1 MYKRFL
7 YSLLTFLSPNFD
19 NYISKKFSQSNNLKI
34 VDVGFYKGN
43 FSKSIISKV
52 LKLNPNIR
60 IKLYSFDPNYNINL
74 NKFMNFQKSNKFLW
88 FHHNEALG
96 DEKKKET
103 FTILNAFPSSGSSIE
118 NILENSLWYKTRKF
132 MFDPFGRN
140 TSQTSVI
147 DVDVNT
153 LDNLFSEERDVDV
166 LKIDVEGFSYQV
178 LIGAKE
184 FLMINSPI
192 LQVEILAKKF
202 EFNKKEIEIIDYL
215 TSIDYKLVSKKKH
228 YTTHI
233 FSDVVC
239 VDYLFENDKVT

>member
-1 MYKRFL
+1 M
-7 YSLLTFLSPNFD
+7 
-19 NYISKKFSQSNNLKI
+19 
-34 VDVGFYKGN
+34 
-43 FSKSIISKV
+43 
-52 LKLNPNIR
+52 
-60 IKLYSFDPNYNINL
+60 
-74 NKFMNFQKSNKFLW
+74 
-88 FHHNEALG
+88 
-96 DEKKKET
+96 
-103 FTILNAFPSSGSSIE
+103 
-118 NILENSLWYKTRKF
+118 
-132 MFDPFGRN
+132 
-140 TSQTSVI
+140 
-147 DVDVNT
+147 
-153 LDNLFSEERDVDV
+153 
-166 LKIDVEGFSYQV
+166 EGFSYQV

>member
-1 MYKRFL
+1 
-7 YSLLTFLSPNFD
+7 
-19 NYISKKFSQSNNLKI
+19 
-34 VDVGFYKGN
+34 
-43 FSKSIISKV
+43 
-52 LKLNPNIR
+52 
-60 IKLYSFDPNYNINL
+60 
-74 NKFMNFQKSNKFLW
+74 MNFQKSNKFLW

-96 DEKKKET
+96 YEKKKET

-132 MFDPFGRN
+132 MLDPFGRN

>member
-1 MYKRFL
+1 ML
-7 YSLLTFLSPNFD
+7 
-19 NYISKKFSQSNNLKI
+19 
-34 VDVGFYKGN
+34 
-43 FSKSIISKV
+43 
-52 LKLNPNIR
+52 
-60 IKLYSFDPNYNINL
+60 
-74 NKFMNFQKSNKFLW
+74 
-88 FHHNEALG
+88 
-96 DEKKKET
+96 
-103 FTILNAFPSSGSSIE
+103 
-118 NILENSLWYKTRKF
+118 
-132 MFDPFGRN
+132 DPFGRN